1 MIIAHFC
8 GDILVYS
15 PKLSGQKRK
24 DELLQKLQAL
34 GIHCAIHGAWVW
46 ILLWPMDYWIRIRAT
61 LYIFMVHFVIDYT
74 RLYIEQIFIKKD
86 EFVIFERKDF
96 FLWLRGKPDEQM
108 NQFMKKYFPKWLA
121 LNILDQAVHIASIL
135 LFVAIFV

>member
-8 GDILVYS
+8 ADLLIYS

-24 DELLQKLQAL
+24 DELLQKLLAL
-34 GIHCAIHGAWVW
+34 AIHCAIHGAWVW
-46 ILLWPMDYWIRIRAT
+46 ILLWPMDYWIRICVA
-61 LYIFMVHFVIDYT
+61 LYIFVVHFVVDYT
-74 RLYIEQIFIKKD
+74 RPYIEQIFIKKD

-121 LNILDQAVHIASIL
+121 LNVLDQSLHMASIL
-135 LFVAIFV
+135 LFVVIFV

>member
-8 GDILVYS
+8 ADLLIYS

-46 ILLWPMDYWIRIRAT
+46 VLLWPMDYRIRIRAT
-61 LYIFMVHFVIDYT
+61 LYIFVVHFVIDYT
-74 RLYIEQIFIKKD
+74 RLYIEQIFINKE
-86 EFVIFERKDF
+86 EFVIFKRKDF

-108 NQFMKKYFPKWLA
+108 KKFMKKYFPKWLV
-121 LNILDQAVHIASIL
+121 LNILDQAFHMASIL
-135 LFVAIFV
+135 LFVVIFV

>member
-8 GDILVYS
+8 ADILIYS

-74 RLYIEQIFIKKD
+74 RLYIEQIFINKD
-86 EFVIFERKDF
+86 EFTIFKRKDF
-96 FLWLRGKPDEQM
+96 FLWLRGKPNKQM

-121 LNILDQAVHIASIL
+121 LNILDQSLHMASIL
-135 LFVAIFV
+135 LFVVIFV